1 MNFIIKLIFWIFLRI
16 IVAISMIIALFLQTT
31 PDMKDASFYIKL
43 LSSEFWA
50 TIQWLFFIPSNKL
63 GNTFLNPAQLSLSS
77 YIFNFLAQLWANRYF
92 LNLPTTIDD
101 YTTMILI
108 IISMI
113 ISIFKLAN

>member
-1 MNFIIKLIFWIFLRI
+1 MNYIIKLIFWIFLRI
-16 IVAISMIIALFLQTT
+16 IVSVSMIVALFLQTT
-31 PDMKDASFYIKL
+31 PDMKDASIYVKI

-50 TIQWLFFIPSNKL
+50 TIQWIFFIPSNRI

-77 YIFNFLAQLWANRYF
+77 YIFNFLAQLWANEYF
-92 LNLPTTIDD
+92 LKIPTTVDD
-101 YTTMILI
+101 YSTMILI

>member
-16 IVAISMIIALFLQTT
+16 VVSISMIIALVLQTT
-31 PDMKDASFYIKL
+31 PDMKDANFYIKL

-50 TIQWLFFIPSNKL
+50 TIQWLFFIPSNIL

-77 YIFNFLAQLWANRYF
+77 YIFNFLAQLWANQYF
-92 LNLPTTIDD
+92 LDLPTTVDD